1 MHKPFLRVSM
11 FTDRQ
16 SKHFTDTDEDV
27 LIFCFY
33 YMHFSEKVN
42 SNLRFTELFCVLQK
56 YSKKQGCRNSPA
68 KKFFLFLITS
78 EASNKVLKCKAFQVL
93 T

>member
-1 MHKPFLRVSM
+1 MLLKRGLR
-11 FTDRQ
+11 
-16 SKHFTDTDEDV
+16 KKIK
-27 LIFCFY
+27 IFCF
-33 YMHFSEKVN
+33 
-42 SNLRFTELFCVLQK
+42 TETQFPVKQ
-56 YSKKQGCRNSPA
+56 KKQGCRNSPA